1 MGVKCSS
8 CRVRGQ
14 KSKLSYRHVELGAFK
29 KQNKITRNAQA
40 CSLFSLSSWFSGS
53 DSRSVVSNSLR
64 PHGLWPASVV
74 CSWDF
79 PGKNTGVGC
88 LLHGIFPTQGLN
100 QHLLCWQMD
109 SLPLSHQ
116 VSYTWPISSFS
127 VTHLILVQYLH
138 LGFCGLQKMT
148 VKHDKRYVW
157 NIEHEGVE
165 GGVW

>member
-1 MGVKCSS
+1 MGCRLWGRIELDTTEATQQQQQHEPYFLLFQLLLS
-8 CRVRGQ
+8 CQ
-14 KSKLSYRHVELGAFK
+14 
-29 KQNKITRNAQA
+29 
-40 CSLFSLSSWFSGS
+40 
-53 DSRSVVSNSLR
+53 VVSNSLR

-148 VKHDKRYVW
+148 VKHDKRYV
-157 NIEHEGVE
+157 
-165 GGVW
+165 